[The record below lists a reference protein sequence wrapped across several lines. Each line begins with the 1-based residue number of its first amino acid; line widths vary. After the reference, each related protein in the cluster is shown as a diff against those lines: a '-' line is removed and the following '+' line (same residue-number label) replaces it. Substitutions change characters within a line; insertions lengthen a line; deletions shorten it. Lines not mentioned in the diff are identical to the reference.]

1 MPNTRISD
9 LTAAVSVAGTDVFPS
24 VQTAGVG
31 PVKTSLTQ
39 ITNFALANAAAGAVG
54 APSIAPT
61 GDTNTGF
68 WFPAA
73 DTIAASTAGSE
84 RLRITSAGDVGIGTA
99 SPSYKLDVRGIVA
112 GITAGTSFRALD
124 TSTFFYMN
132 ISSTGFDAYSNTNSV
147 APILFSTAG
156 SEKMRVT
163 SAGRVG
169 IGITAP
175 QSNLTVY
182 GANSTD
188 GTAAYTMNV
197 LNPAIAASGVG
208 SGIMFGANV
217 STVAV
222 GFDNIPG
229 LAGIEGLKEN
239 GTSGDYASA
248 LKFTTRINGGSLTER
263 MRISSAGNVGIGTT
277 NPADNLEVSFSSA
290 NVAGIKLTNASQTN
304 QYLRL
309 MMAGSTGFSISGWD
323 NSGIIEAVASSVGSG
338 TRGLVLSAFS
348 GPMIFQVDNRSEKMR
363 ITSAGNVGIG
373 TTTISGRLT
382 VDTALTGTPG
392 LLVNSSVAASYASTL
407 FYGTTTTAA
416 GAGFDMIG
424 VYANTVA
431 QFRVRGDGTIYA
443 QNTTVQAISDVRLKD
458 NIRSAL
464 DGLSTI
470 MRLRPVRF
478 DWKEGYGNGRKNQL
492 GFVAQEVE
500 TVFPDA
506 VDEMKISNASDE
518 AFKTVG
524 PSAFIPVLVKAIQE
538 LAAEL
543 NELKG
548 KINA

>member
-84 RLRITSAGDVGIGTA
+84 RLRITSAG
-99 SPSYKLDVRGIVA
+99 
-112 GITAGTSFRALD
+112 
-124 TSTFFYMN
+124 
-132 ISSTGFDAYSNTNSV
+132 
-147 APILFSTAG
+147 
-156 SEKMRVT
+156 
-163 SAGRVG
+163 
-169 IGITAP
+169 
-175 QSNLTVY
+175 
-182 GANSTD
+182 
-188 GTAAYTMNV
+188 
-197 LNPAIAASGVG
+197 
-208 SGIMFGANV
+208 
-217 STVAV
+217 
-222 GFDNIPG
+222 
-229 LAGIEGLKEN
+229 
-239 GTSGDYASA
+239 
-248 LKFTTRINGGSLTER
+248 
-263 MRISSAGNVGIGTT
+263 NVGIGTT
-277 NPADNLEVSFSSA
+277 SPSDILEISASSA
-290 NVAGIKLTNASQTN
+290 NVTGIRVTNTSQTN
-304 QYLRL
+304 QYVRL
-309 MMAGSTGFSISGWD
+309 MMAGSTGFSINGWD
-323 NSGIIEAVASSVGSG
+323 NSAILEANATGVGSG
-338 TRGLVLSAFS
+338 TRALVLSAFS
-348 GPMIFQVDNRSEKMR
+348 GPMIFQVDGRSEKMR
-363 ITSAGNVGIG
+363 ITSAGNVGIGTTSPSDRFVVENSSANVVARISAGGSASYTASLGIGTSARDWSIRADGSSTSYLFSINYTGTDAPLSNILNVTKAGNVGIG

>member
-9 LTAAVSVAGTDVFPS
+9 LSPAVSVAGTDVYPS
-24 VQTAGVG
+24 VQTPGVG

-39 ITNFALANAAAGAVG
+39 ITNYALANAAAGAVG

-84 RLRITSAGDVGIGTA
+84 RLRI
-99 SPSYKLDVRGIVA
+99 
-112 GITAGTSFRALD
+112 
-124 TSTFFYMN
+124 
-132 ISSTGFDAYSNTNSV
+132 
-147 APILFSTAG
+147 
-156 SEKMRVT
+156 
-163 SAGRVG
+163 
-169 IGITAP
+169 
-175 QSNLTVY
+175 
-182 GANSTD
+182 
-188 GTAAYTMNV
+188 
-197 LNPAIAASGVG
+197 
-208 SGIMFGANV
+208 
-217 STVAV
+217 
-222 GFDNIPG
+222 
-229 LAGIEGLKEN
+229 
-239 GTSGDYASA
+239 
-248 LKFTTRINGGSLTER
+248 
-263 MRISSAGNVGIGTT
+263 SSAGNVGIGTT
-277 NPADNLEVSFSSA
+277 SPSYTLDVVGSTTAARIGKGIIVNDAPFVTGFNISSGA
-290 NVAGIKLTNASQTN
+290 NACAI
-304 QYLRL
+304 
-309 MMAGSTGFSISGWD
+309 GSTGASVFYIFTN
-323 NSGIIEAVASSVGSG
+323 NSE
-338 TRGLVLSAFS
+338 R
-348 GPMIFQVDNRSEKMR
+348 MR
-363 ITSAGNVGIG
+363 IDSAGNVGIG

-382 VDTALTGTPG
+382 VDTALAGTPG

-407 FYGTTTTAA
+407 LYGTTTTAA
-416 GAGFDMIG
+416 GTGFDMIG

-470 MRLRPVRF
+470 MSLRPVRF

-548 KINA
+548 KVNA